1 MPGPLI
7 REGRKKETEE
17 IKIPSPRLFL
27 VNQFLGFYIHFQQK
41 DRYVG
46 QMKWLCRG
54 AGSDRLEVVVLNGV
68 KLAALSHYKDGILLF
83 RQVSCGSSC
92 EQDTSIPSLWFGQ
105 PVPVMEGLGVV
116 AVGGD

>member
-1 MPGPLI
+1 MPGPLR

-54 AGSDRLEVVVLNGV
+54 AGSNMLEVVVLNGAR
-68 KLAALSHYKDGILLF
+68 LAALSHYQDGILRFLWA
-83 RQVSCGSSC
+83 VSRTRAFCHC
-92 EQDTSIPSLWFGQ
+92 
-105 PVPVMEGLGVV
+105 GLGRLCWSWKDWGWGL
-116 AVGGD
+116 GGD

>member
-1 MPGPLI
+1 MPGPLR

-46 QMKWLCRG
+46 QMKWLCMG
-54 AGSDRLEVVVLNGV
+54 AGSNMLEVVVLNGAR
-68 KLAALSHYKDGILLF
+68 LAVLSHYQDGILRFLWA
-83 RQVSCGSSC
+83 VSRTRAFCHC
-92 EQDTSIPSLWFGQ
+92 
-105 PVPVMEGLGVV
+105 GLGRLCWSWKDWGWGL
-116 AVGGD
+116 GGD